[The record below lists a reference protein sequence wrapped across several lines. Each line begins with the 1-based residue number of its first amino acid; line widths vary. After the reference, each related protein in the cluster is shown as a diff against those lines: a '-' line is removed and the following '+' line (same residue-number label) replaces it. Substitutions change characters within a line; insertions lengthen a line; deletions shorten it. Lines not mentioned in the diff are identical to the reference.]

1 MDRTEIRLLVRTILQ
16 EELGQLDKTMP
27 RASSIKQETIRIE
40 NDQELG
46 VFVKRL
52 AALCKDETTR
62 REIEQGKRQFTLSD
76 NRGGYSQ
83 ASHLP
88 SEAPLNIRTNGQPA
102 RFEKGFINERQIDA
116 LSEGTEVVVAARAV
130 RFTPLAIDRLR
141 QRGIRIER
149 KAS

>member
-1 MDRTEIRLLVRTILQ
+1 VDRTEIRSLVRTILK
-16 EELGQLDKTMP
+16 EELGRIGKTMP
-27 RASSIKQETIRIE
+27 GVSSIKQETIRIGD
-40 NDQELG
+40 DQELD

-52 AALCKDETTR
+52 AALCKDEATR
-62 REIEQGKRQFTLSD
+62 REIEQGKRQFTLSG

-83 ASHLP
+83 AVHLP
-88 SEAPLNIRTNGQPA
+88 SEASLNIRTNSQPA

-116 LSEGTEVVVAARAV
+116 LSEGTDVVVATRAV
-130 RFTPLAIDRLR
+130 RFTPLAMDRLR